1 METFEDKLRAWAYA
15 FGVHILVVAALLLG
29 LLIARKDPPP
39 MPLPPG
45 PVIEADLVGL
55 TAAPRPPPRASRPKP
70 VPPTPPKAE
79 QAPTPTPPE
88 PKPQPPSQQTP
99 DQVTKEKVVDIA
111 QEKAEQ
117 ADKAEKQRIKNEQVL
132 LQQEEQK
139 ARERQKEMEKV
150 KKEVEAAKKQKE
162 LEQEKL
168 KQLED
173 YQKAQQKTKTVAANV
188 PTAEKAVTGMNGT
201 DNSLTA
207 QYYAAIQKAIT
218 DNWLRPET
226 TPPGLRC
233 NVLIAQIPG
242 GEVIGVQVTS
252 PCNADAATRTSLEQA
267 VKRAAPLPYKG
278 YESVFTRNINFNF
291 TYDG

>member
-1 METFEDKLRAWAYA
+1 METFEDKVRAWAYA
-15 FGVHILVVAALLLG
+15 FGVHIGVVLALLMG
-29 LLIARKDPPP
+29 LWITERHREQ
-39 MPLPPG
+39 PLPPG
-45 PVIEADLVGL
+45 PVIEAELVGQ
-55 TAAPRPPPRASRPKP
+55 TAAPRPPPHAARQKP

-79 QAPTPTPPE
+79 QAPTPAPPE

-99 DQVTKEKVVDIA
+99 DQVNKEKVVDIA

-117 ADKAEKQRIKNEQVL
+117 AEKAEKERIKNEQVL

-139 ARERQKEMEKV
+139 ARERQKEMEKL

-162 LEQEKL
+162 LEKMKLQQLQDFEKS
-168 KQLED
+168 
-173 YQKAQQKTKTVAANV
+173 QQKVKTVAANV
-188 PTAEKAVTGMNGT
+188 PSAEKAVTGMNGT

-207 QYYAAIQKAIT
+207 QYYAAIQKAIA

-226 TPPGLRC
+226 TQPGLRC
-233 NVLIAQIPG
+233 VVRIVQIPG
-242 GEVIGVQVTS
+242 GEVIGVQVSS

-278 YESVFTRNINFNF
+278 YESVFVRDINFNF
-291 TYDG
+291 LYDG

>member
-15 FGVHILVVAALLLG
+15 FGVHIVVVAALLMG
-29 LLIARKDPPP
+29 LWIARKDPPP

-99 DQVTKEKVVDIA
+99 DQVNKEKVVDIA

-117 ADKAEKQRIKNEQVL
+117 AERAQQEKKKNEQAL
-132 LQQEEQK
+132 IDKEQREARARQQ
-139 ARERQKEMEKV
+139 EMEKL
-150 KKEVEAAKKQKE
+150 KKELDAAKKQKE
-162 LEQEKL
+162 LEKMKLQQLQDFEKS
-168 KQLED
+168 
-173 YQKAQQKTKTVAANV
+173 QQKTKTVAANV
-188 PTAEKAVTGMNGT
+188 PDAPKAVTGMNGT

-226 TPPGLRC
+226 TAPGLRC

-242 GEVIGVQVTS
+242 GDVIGVQVTN
-252 PCNADAATRTSLEQA
+252 PCNADPATRTSLEQA